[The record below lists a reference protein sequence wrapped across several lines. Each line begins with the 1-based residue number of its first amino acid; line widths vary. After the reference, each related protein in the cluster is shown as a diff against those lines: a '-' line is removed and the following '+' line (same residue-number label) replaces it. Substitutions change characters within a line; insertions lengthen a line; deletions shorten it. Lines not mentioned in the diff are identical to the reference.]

1 MCTANASQG
10 PVGQNL
16 PIAEALLTF
25 FGLAFNRKFLLAVVT
40 LLAPEV
46 INVTVFGQY
55 LSAWESVESFA
66 AAGHTGWTMRHAF
79 LADMGGFILQ
89 PRDWKQFPINAKQL
103 LWLIENGYVAMP
115 QVDTAVI
122 RDKNKTDGFMRLIT
136 AFQITWFCVNFFG
149 RLAQGLA
156 ITAIELTTVAFIYC
170 ALGSMFFWRHKPADV
185 ETAEILYT
193 NATMKEILVA
203 GGEAAREPYRQ
214 TPLDFVS
221 RQEWS
226 WSKYLAHFQ
235 NATVARFRSRS
246 VPIDHIS
253 SATKQILWRVATIG
267 NLVSLAGG
275 ELLTDWVFYILP
287 FIKAKW
293 NTKVKGVRIG
303 NQKTRNDSEPQETGP
318 NFNDSRKDQK
328 IQARPRSKRSI
339 WDTIR
344 NNSPSNDPHL
354 TVPLKAILPLWGFVV
369 VYSVCRIYIVV
380 ADFIELRSLPLSAFE
395 TVEWSGLFPHI

>member
-1 MCTANASQG
+1 
-10 PVGQNL
+10 
-16 PIAEALLTF
+16 
-25 FGLAFNRKFLLAVVT
+25 
-40 LLAPEV
+40 
-46 INVTVFGQY
+46 
-55 LSAWESVESFA
+55 
-66 AAGHTGWTMRHAF
+66 MRHAF

-103 LWLIENGYVAMP
+103 LWLIENGYVAIP

-136 AFQITWFCVNFFG
+136 AVQITWFCVNFFG

-170 ALGSMFFWRHKPADV
+170 ALLSMFFWRHKPADV

-253 SATKQILWRVATIG
+253 SATTPQIPFWLFRLGSIVIMGVSGWR
-267 NLVSLAGG
+267 
-275 ELLTDWVFYILP
+275 
-287 FIKAKW
+287 
-293 NTKVKGVRIG
+293 
-303 NQKTRNDSEPQETGP
+303 
-318 NFNDSRKDQK
+318 
-328 IQARPRSKRSI
+328 
-339 WDTIR
+339 
-344 NNSPSNDPHL
+344 
-354 TVPLKAILPLWGFVV
+354 
-369 VYSVCRIYIVV
+369 
-380 ADFIELRSLPLSAFE
+380 
-395 TVEWSGLFPHI
+395 